1 MNACGLVVEYN
12 PFHYGHLHHL
22 TKSKEIANADCT
34 IAVMSGNF
42 LQRGEP
48 AVIDKIHRTKAAL
61 QAGADIV
68 LEIPYAY
75 TVQHSNH
82 LATGAIHTLFEFGA
96 SSLCFVS
103 ERCDIHPLLNA
114 SKKSA
119 QRKTLHQAY
128 IDAYLR
134 QGMNFPS
141 ASGKASQDLQ
151 IHERDVTKPNNILG
165 LSYVQAFREH
175 HYP

>member
-1 MNACGLVVEYN
+1 
-12 PFHYGHLHHL
+12 
-22 TKSKEIANADCT
+22 EIANADCT

-82 LATGAIHTLFEFGA
+82 FATGAIHTLFEFGA
-96 SSLCFVS
+96 SSVCFGS
-103 ERCDIHPLLNA
+103 ERCDIQTFLNA
-114 SKKSA
+114 SINLT
-119 QRKTLHQAY
+119 QR
-128 IDAYLR
+128 
-134 QGMNFPS
+134 
-141 ASGKASQDLQ
+141 QDLSQ
-151 IHERDVTKPNNILG
+151 
-165 LSYVQAFREH
+165 S
-175 HYP
+175 